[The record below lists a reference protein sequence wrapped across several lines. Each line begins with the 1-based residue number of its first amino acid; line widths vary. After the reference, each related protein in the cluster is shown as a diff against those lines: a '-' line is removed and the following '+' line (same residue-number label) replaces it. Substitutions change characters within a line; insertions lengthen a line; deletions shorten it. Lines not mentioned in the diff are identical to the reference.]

1 MFFKSSSDEETVIRI
16 TPNIKL
22 LDIPLFSYIGIVH
35 AYFPSYTW
43 SAYGGS
49 MMRIKR
55 LEIFIY
61 PITSTCTC
69 MLDGFVRHREKNY
82 SNIIIK
88 KALSEINLM
97 DKMYII
103 YIIMINVYIT

>member
-1 MFFKSSSDEETVIRI
+1 MSLKSSSDEETVIRI

-22 LDIPLFSYIGIVH
+22 LVIPLYSYIAIVH
-35 AYFPSYTW
+35 AYFPSSTW

-61 PITSTCTC
+61 PITSNVYR
-69 MLDGFVRHREKNY
+69 MLDDFVRHEKKITQK
-82 SNIIIK
+82 IIFK

-97 DKMYII
+97 DKMYI
-103 YIIMINVYIT
+103 YM